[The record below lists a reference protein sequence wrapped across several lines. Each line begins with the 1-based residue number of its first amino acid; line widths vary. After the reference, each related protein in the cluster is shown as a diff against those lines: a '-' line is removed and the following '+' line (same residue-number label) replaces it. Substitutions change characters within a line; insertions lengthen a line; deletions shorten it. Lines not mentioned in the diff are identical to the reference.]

1 MRWREIGLG
10 SLLAILVGCAS
21 AGPTQRSGTS
31 HLEEAE
37 RVGHAA
43 IEVAVASDAPLVI
56 ITDARI
62 MTAAGAI
69 HERGYLAMA
78 HGRIEAVGAGDPP
91 STDGAHVIKA
101 TGMVVTP
108 GLIDTHSHLGVYP
121 APSVKAHSDGNEMT
135 TPVTAGVWAEH
146 AFWPQDPGIQR
157 ALAGGVTT
165 LMALP
170 GSGNLIGGRGVTL
183 HTVPH
188 RGSRAMR
195 YPGAPDGV
203 KMACGEN
210 PKRVYG
216 TRNSSPQTRMGNLY
230 LQRSAFIDAVA
241 YQKKLEEAEPPKR
254 DLKMETLVGLMK
266 GELLG
271 HVHCYRADDMLNML
285 QLADE
290 FGFKIRSFHHAVEAY
305 KIRDVLAERDVSVST
320 WADWW
325 GFKMEAYDAIQEN
338 AALLAEVGG
347 KPIIHSDSARG
358 IRRLNQETAKAMA
371 HGRRAGIEV
380 SENEALRWITYN
392 AAWALGIEED
402 VGTLEPGKRADI
414 VVWDGAPFSVYSSPR
429 WVFVDGVLRHDSEG
443 PSTPWSDFEVGQ
455 EVQP

>member
-1 MRWREIGLG
+1 MANMNVEQMVEELSSWSVMDVSTLVKALEEKWGVSAAPVAVAGAGGGAAPAEAAEEKTEWTVELTDVGGKKIQVIKAVREVTSLGLADAKN
-10 SLLAILVGCAS
+10 LVEAAPKAIKEDIS
-21 AGPTQRSGTS
+21 K
-31 HLEEAE
+31 EEAE
-37 RVGHAA
+37 M
-43 IEVAVASDAPLVI
+43 I
-56 ITDARI
+56 
-62 MTAAGAI
+62 
-69 HERGYLAMA
+69 
-78 HGRIEAVGAGDPP
+78 
-91 STDGAHVIKA
+91 
-101 TGMVVTP
+101 
-108 GLIDTHSHLGVYP
+108 
-121 APSVKAHSDGNEMT
+121 
-135 TPVTAGVWAEH
+135 
-146 AFWPQDPGIQR
+146 
-157 ALAGGVTT
+157 
-165 LMALP
+165 
-170 GSGNLIGGRGVTL
+170 
-183 HTVPH
+183 
-188 RGSRAMR
+188 
-195 YPGAPDGV
+195 
-203 KMACGEN
+203 
-210 PKRVYG
+210 
-216 TRNSSPQTRMGNLY
+216 
-230 LQRSAFIDAVA
+230 
-241 YQKKLEEAEPPKR
+241 QKKLEEAEPPKR

>member
-1 MRWREIGLG
+1 MRRHLLLG
-10 SLLAILVGCAS
+10 SLVATLAGCAS
-21 AGPTQRSGTS
+21 LSAETKSATS
-31 HLEEAE
+31 HLQEAE

-43 IEVAVASDAPLVI
+43 IEATSEAEAPLVF
-56 ITDARI
+56 ITGARI
-62 MTAAGAI
+62 MTAAGEI
-69 HERGYLAMA
+69 HERGYIAMA
-78 HGRIEAVGAGDPP
+78 NGRIEAVGAGDPA
-91 STDGAHVIKA
+91 STDGAHVIA
-101 TGMVVTP
+101 APGMVVTP

-121 APSVKAHSDGNEMT
+121 APSAKAHSDGNEMT
-135 TPVTAGVWAEH
+135 TPITAGVWAEH
-146 AFWPQDPGIQR
+146 AFWPQDPGLQR
-157 ALAGGVTT
+157 ALKGGVTT

-195 YPGAPDGV
+195 YPDAPDGV

-230 LQRSAFIDAVA
+230 LQRSAFIDAVE
-241 YQKKLEEAEPPKR
+241 YKKKLEKAEAPKR
-254 DLKMETLVGLMK
+254 DLKLETLVGLME

-271 HVHCYRADDMLNML
+271 HVHCYRADDMINML

-305 KIRDVLAERDVSVST
+305 KIRDILAKRDVSVST

-338 AALLAEVGG
+338 AALLSEAGG
-347 KPIIHSDSARG
+347 KPIIHSDSSRG
-358 IRRLNQETAKAMA
+358 IRRLNQEAAKAMA

-414 VVWDGAPFSVYSSPR
+414 VVWDGSPFSVYSSAR
-429 WVFVDGVLRHDSEG
+429 WVFIDGALRHDSEG
-443 PSTPWSDFEVGQ
+443 KSVPWSDFEVGQ